1 MTKRINFNCFVSLK
15 RFLTSLIILSSFV
28 LFAILGKYIGFLVHG
43 EGTMV
48 CMGIDSLG
56 VCMGVG
62 ILDLCG
68 LVNRSFNRR

>member
-48 CMGIDSLG
+48 CTGIDSLG

-62 ILDLCG
+62 ILDLFG